1 MSDVDDEAPKSGRP
15 SLYKPEYAETA
26 RKLCKLGATTS
37 ELADFFEVSVS
48 TVSLWLITH
57 PEFSESVKKGKE
69 VADDRVEESLYRRA
83 CGYEHDETDIRVVA
97 NELVMT
103 PIRKHY
109 PPDSTAM
116 IFWLKNRRSEAWRD
130 KTQQEHTGANGGPIQ
145 YEELP
150 TEQLLAKLKALQAI
164 HPELKG

>member
-1 MSDVDDEAPKSGRP
+1 MAEDQEDEAPKGGRP
-15 SLYKPEYAETA
+15 SLYKPEHAETA

-37 ELADFFEVSVS
+37 ELADFFDVSVS
-48 TVSLWLITH
+48 TVSLWLVTH
-57 PEFSESVKKGKE
+57 PEFSEAVKKGKE

-83 CGYEHDETDIRVVA
+83 CGYEHDEVDIRVVA

-116 IFWLKNRRSEAWRD
+116 IFWLKNRRADQWRD
-130 KTQQEHTGANGGPIQ
+130 KTQQEHTGKDGGPIQ
-145 YEELP
+145 LS
-150 TEQLLAKLKALQAI
+150 TLDDDQLKAKAKALFK
-164 HPELKG
+164 ELGY